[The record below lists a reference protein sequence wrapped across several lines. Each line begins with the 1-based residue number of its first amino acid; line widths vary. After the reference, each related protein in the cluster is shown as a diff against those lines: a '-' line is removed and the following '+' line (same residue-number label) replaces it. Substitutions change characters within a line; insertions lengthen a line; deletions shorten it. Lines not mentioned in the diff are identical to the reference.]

1 MVTMQIHQLQASYQA
16 DQDRILLRLNTHSG
30 EEMRVWLTRR
40 MLKGMIGHVQKL
52 ADHIQAMRRSA
63 KEAAIDED
71 DIHSSDTGANDFET
85 PFEFSAETALPLGET
100 PLLTT
105 ALHVSPDADNS
116 LRVRFE
122 EVMDGNTEP
131 GRSMEIALGPELL
144 VGFVQVLD
152 AVLKVAD
159 WGITLDSP
167 LPPAPAQ
174 ETQVNPLD
182 DFANAT
188 RPKYLN

>member
-1 MVTMQIHQLQASYQA
+1 MQIHQLQASYQA

-30 EEMRVWLTRR
+30 EELRVWLTRR
-40 MLKGMIGHVQKL
+40 MLKGMLGHVQRL
-52 ADHIQAMRRSA
+52 ADHIQLLRKGPADSA
-63 KEAAIDED
+63 DDEAAALD
-71 DIHSSDTGANDFET
+71 GDFET
-85 PFEFSAETALPLGET
+85 PFEHSPDAELPLGES

-105 ALHVSPDADNS
+105 ALHVTPQAENS

-122 EVMDGNTEP
+122 EIMDGTTEP
-131 GRSMEIALGPELL
+131 SRSMEITLGPELL

-152 AVLKVAD
+152 AVLRVAD
-159 WGITLDSP
+159 WGIALQSP

-174 ETQVNPLD
+174 EASTSPLD
-182 DFANAT
+182 EFANAT